1 MIDISLVN
9 MVKKRRGELLLIILL
24 YFHLSVLAA
33 IDGSL
38 ERTRADPNDVICIDR
53 DPACKEFSR
62 EAKCRRADFVN
73 FMSANCPASCNL
85 CNPNLEKWVP
95 RDVVDGGRIQTKLA
109 AEYIKKNVIYH
120 GVAQKADFDFSGSS
134 FVEASPIS
142 MVDGSI
148 QRNAYY
154 NLRINDVLEAM
165 NVYLEDIY
173 SDKVDGSQDKER
185 VYYSPLDVDG
195 SPDGARL
202 PFPETCINRH
212 PYCALWAVLGY
223 CDIHKQ
229 LMSQWCKPMCQMC
242 DTISKRG
249 DDIYFEENT
258 SMRQSPFRRNDVN
271 GIFENII
278 RNKVIVDVPLSQKQI
293 PPNMKIEK
301 HENDVKFLN
310 LRSINFERILL
321 PRTELNQ
328 KMYANELDSNG
339 TAPLFSTILQMNNF
353 LTEQECR
360 VSY

>member
-1 MIDISLVN
+1 M
-9 MVKKRRGELLLIILL
+9 
-24 YFHLSVLAA
+24 
-33 IDGSL
+33 
-38 ERTRADPNDVICIDR
+38 
-53 DPACKEFSR
+53 
-62 EAKCRRADFVN
+62 
-73 FMSANCPASCNL
+73 
-85 CNPNLEKWVP
+85 
-95 RDVVDGGRIQTKLA
+95 
-109 AEYIKKNVIYH
+109 
-120 GVAQKADFDFSGSS
+120 
-134 FVEASPIS
+134 
-142 MVDGSI
+142 
-148 QRNAYY
+148 
-154 NLRINDVLEAM
+154 
-165 NVYLEDIY
+165 
-173 SDKVDGSQDKER
+173 
-185 VYYSPLDVDG
+185 
-195 SPDGARL
+195 
-202 PFPETCINRH
+202 
-212 PYCALWAVLGY
+212 LGY

-328 KMYANELDSNG
+328 NIYANELDSNG

-360 VSY
+360 VSYCTLVKLNSIPCKLHSRELT